1 MYTGDFAPSASYHLN
16 ILSLTIRQ
24 YAILYSISRKI
35 LVNLR
40 EVVVSRRDIGVKSL
54 SETKTSLNIIEDS
67 KEKQTGE
74 GLWKV
79 YEAEHSVYVTRSGV
93 LGE

>member
-1 MYTGDFAPSASYHLN
+1 MYTGDFAPTASYHLN
-16 ILSLTIRQ
+16 ILTLTIRQ

-40 EVVVSRRDIGVKSL
+40 EAVLRRRNIGFKSL
-54 SETKTSLNIIEDS
+54 SQTKTSPVVIEDS

-74 GLWKV
+74 GLR
-79 YEAEHSVYVTRSGV
+79 AR
-93 LGE
+93 L